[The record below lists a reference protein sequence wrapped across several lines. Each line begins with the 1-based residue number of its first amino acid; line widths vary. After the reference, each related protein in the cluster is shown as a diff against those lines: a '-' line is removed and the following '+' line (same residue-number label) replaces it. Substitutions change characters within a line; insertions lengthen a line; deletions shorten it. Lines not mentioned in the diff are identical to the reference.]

1 MENNNLVLET
11 NNLPSYNSDKLNII
25 TTICKETTDR
35 VLEKNVTECLADIK
49 DLNTLGEFES
59 VVCSII
65 ESKIKEFISSK
76 I

>member
-1 MENNNLVLET
+1 METNNLTLEIT
-11 NNLPSYNSDKLNII
+11 NLPSYNADKLNII

-49 DLNTLGEFES
+49 DLNTLSEFES
-59 VVCSII
+59 VVSSII
-65 ESKIKEFISSK
+65 ESKIKELISSK

>member
-1 MENNNLVLET
+1 MENKDLTLES
-11 NNLPSYNSDKLNII
+11 NNLPSYNSDKLNLI

-35 VLEKNVTECLADIK
+35 VLEQNVTECLADIK
-49 DLNTLGEFES
+49 DLNTLSEFES

>member
-1 MENNNLVLET
+1 MENKDLTLES
-11 NNLPSYNSDKLNII
+11 NNLPSYNSDKLNLI
-25 TTICKETTDR
+25 TTKWKETTDR

-49 DLNTLGEFES
+49 DLNTLSEFES

>member
-1 MENNNLVLET
+1 MENKDLTLES
-11 NNLPSYNSDKLNII
+11 NNLPSYNSDKLNLI

-49 DLNTLGEFES
+49 DLNTLSEFES

-65 ESKIKEFISSK
+65 
-76 I
+76 

>member
-1 MENNNLVLET
+1 MDTKDLTLES
-11 NNLPSYNSDKLNII
+11 NNLPSYNSDKLNLI
-25 TTICKETTDR
+25 TTICKETTDI

-49 DLNTLGEFES
+49 DLNTLSEFES

>member
-1 MENNNLVLET
+1 METKDLTLES
-11 NNLPSYNSDKLNII
+11 NNLPSYNSDKLNLI

-35 VLEKNVTECLADIK
+35 VLEQNVTECLADIK
-49 DLNTLGEFES
+49 DLNTLSEFES

-65 ESKIKEFISSK
+65 ESKIKELISSK

>member
-1 MENNNLVLET
+1 MDTKDLTLES
-11 NNLPSYNSDKLNII
+11 NNLPSYNSDKLNTII
-25 TTICKETTDR
+25 TICKETTDI

-49 DLNTLGEFES
+49 DLNTLSEFES

>member
-1 MENNNLVLET
+1 MENKDLTLES

-35 VLEKNVTECLADIK
+35 VLEKNVTECLVDIK
-49 DLNTLGEFES
+49 DLNTLSEFES